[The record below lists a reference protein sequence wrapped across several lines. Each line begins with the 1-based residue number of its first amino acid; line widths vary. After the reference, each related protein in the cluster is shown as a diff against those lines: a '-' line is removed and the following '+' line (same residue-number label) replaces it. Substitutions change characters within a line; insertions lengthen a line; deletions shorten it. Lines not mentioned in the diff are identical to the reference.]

1 MVLNNAYEEVYQIL
15 KNMNKETVMRVPKN
29 VLNNIITNRNSNF
42 KTCIDKKD
50 LFNQENISKEAMDLI
65 CYIAYNYWLDSDE
78 KQKIDIINQD
88 FYRESEKRKEKKY
101 NPDSLFNKNKE
112 LNLQIQ
118 KDNFLMEYKDN
129 KTSLIKRIIKKI
141 IKFFNR

>member
-1 MVLNNAYEEVYQIL
+1 MVLSNTYEEVYQIL
-15 KNMNKETVMRVPKN
+15 KNMNKATVMRVPNN
-29 VLNNIITNRNSNF
+29 VLNNIINNRNSNF
-42 KTCIDKKD
+42 KTRIDKKD

-78 KQKIDIINQD
+78 KRKIDIINQD
-88 FYRESEKRKEKKY
+88 FYRESEKEKSKKY
-101 NPDSLFNKNKE
+101 NPDNLFNKNKE

-118 KDNFLMEYKDN
+118 KDNFLTEYKDN
-129 KTSLIKRIIKKI
+129 KTSFIKRIIKKI

>member
-1 MVLNNAYEEVYQIL
+1 MVLSNTYEEVYQIL
-15 KNMNKETVMRVPKN
+15 KNMNKATVMRVPNN
-29 VLNNIITNRNSNF
+29 VLNNIINNRNSNF
-42 KTCIDKKD
+42 KTRIDKKD

-78 KQKIDIINQD
+78 KRKIDIINQD
-88 FYRESEKRKEKKY
+88 FYRESEKEKSKKY
-101 NPDSLFNKNKE
+101 NPDNLFNKNKE

-118 KDNFLMEYKDN
+118 KNNFLTEYKDN
-129 KTSLIKRIIKKI
+129 KTSLIKRIINKI

>member
-1 MVLNNAYEEVYQIL
+1 MVLSNTYEEVYQIL
-15 KNMNKETVMRVPKN
+15 KNMNKATVMRVPNN
-29 VLNNIITNRNSNF
+29 VLNNIINNRNSNF
-42 KTCIDKKD
+42 KTRIDKKD

-78 KQKIDIINQD
+78 KRKIDIINQD
-88 FYRESEKRKEKKY
+88 FYRESEKEKSKKY
-101 NPDSLFNKNKE
+101 NPDNLFNKNKE